1 MKKQSE
7 YQNPEIRKSGCFFL
21 DHISFFERPG
31 EEISESTVNEIYRR
45 AVSCGL
51 IKRNCFVGADKAGLL
66 RLIGEEVDRPVADCY
81 YIGRWYPDRP
91 VEYTGLLAEEYHDK
105 FKNDKN
111 SQFLIDEYRTE
122 SGAQHFMRVAA
133 DGRVIYDSYPGSP
146 TVAAGRRASTRLY
159 YIRFAR
165 G

>member
-7 YQNPEIRKSGCFFL
+7 YQNPQIRKSGCLFL

-31 EEISESTVNEIYRR
+31 EEITEGAVDEIYRR
-45 AVSCGL
+45 AVGLGL
-51 IKRNCFVGADKAGLL
+51 IGANCYVGADKEGLL
-66 RLIGEEVDRPVADCY
+66 RLIGEEVGRPVADCY
-81 YIGRWYPDRP
+81 YIGRWYPDKP
-91 VEYTGLLAEEYHDK
+91 VEYTGLLAQEYHEK
-105 FKNDKN
+105 YKADKN